1 LFVHE
6 IMTKKV
12 ETINSD
18 STVFEACE
26 KFQKFNMGSLVV
38 VDAEVIVGIITERD
52 VIKQIILEKNN
63 PRNTLVKNVM
73 TPNLKTIN
81 SVAKIEEASSVMKK
95 NDIKKLPVIY
105 NDSLVG
111 IITDTDI
118 SRAIDIIQKNI

>member
-1 LFVHE
+1 MFVHE